1 MKPIKKDKMLFSI
14 KPKNNKKKRIKM
26 NMNKIIKIAPRAT
39 VVAFDPHSL

>member
-14 KPKNNKKKRIKM
+14 KPKKKERIKM